1 MASTLEI
8 PENLKTHL
16 EANYILEKE
25 LGRGGMGVVY
35 LATDRRLE
43 RQVAIKVLNLNKVA
57 NPSLAEEIS
66 ERFQREAKVVAKLSH
81 PNLVAVFDVGAFD
94 KYQYMIMEFAR
105 GKALADFIEAGQK
118 LPPALA
124 ASIGQQICNALAT
137 AHDAGV
143 IHRDIKPANIILS
156 DKGVAKLTDFG
167 IAQLNQSDQEKLTQ
181 AGSLMG
187 SILYASPE
195 QVQDASM
202 VDHRTDIYSLGVTL
216 YELLSNASPYQGSQ
230 LSQIILEIMS
240 PNPPLRLT
248 DHVPDAPEALTAII
262 HQAMAKNPDA
272 RFLEIRA
279 MGKALEQLMGHTP
292 QSQAVPLEFVSP
304 GTHRH
309 PSHLGGQT
317 TLLRR
322 TQVNEESAKLLR
334 DNTEWVLSVIETWK
348 NEDLSHLNLKQVMQ
362 KVTEKD
368 LLGKTLSGAVFIGN
382 RFCLWLHQGQFVG
395 ATDLQSSAP
404 AERIFRQ
411 LPEDSDQ
418 ITLYFLQE
426 ESPLLPVM
434 LSNILANKG
443 KIRQSRLDSALVN
456 LAPLVESFGTDNDAL
471 TGYVVC
477 LAQNNVY
484 YYGFEKGQQVLSA
497 QAQPEPAEQDWR
509 RLTQLVLQ
517 ESLLMHVYELQPEL
531 VGPSLSQCL
540 SQITLQVRYQDDN
553 KTTLPGLLAKND
565 ELLIHEVQE
574 ARDNLVLQ
582 IDSPLSAITLANTP
596 YPLSEWLPQSS
607 SWSVAQWLL
616 KQYFFLLNSSGNTNT
631 LKYVYTWL
639 PAIDRFEL
647 EQNLPGEDGQHYGFT
662 LVARGTLPKENH
674 EKALILVRVGPGDH
688 GSVKRFID
696 EVIQVKTALIKSGDI
711 GGAIYIAE
719 ETFSTDSLKLF
730 SERTV
735 EPRKKGFGLGAL
747 DTLTR
752 YKGFVR
758 IGMKRGFHLNLIEQ
772 IADPQTGHNTYH
784 VIAPLLQ

>member
-1 MASTLEI
+1 MVSTLEI
-8 PENLKTHL
+8 PDDLKTHL

-43 RQVAIKVLNLNKVA
+43 RQVAIKVLNLHKVA
-57 NPSLAEEIS
+57 SPSLAKEIS

-81 PNLVAVFDVGAFD
+81 PNLVAVFDVGSFD

-105 GKALADFIEAGQK
+105 GKSLADFIEAGQK

-124 ASIGQQICNALAT
+124 ASIGKQICDALAA

-167 IAQLNQSDQEKLTQ
+167 IAQLNQGDQEKLTQ

-195 QVQDASM
+195 QIKDASL

-240 PNPPLRLT
+240 PNQAIDLNS
-248 DHVPDAPEALTAII
+248 HVPEIPGALTRII
-262 HQAMAKNPDA
+262 HQAMAKNPDD
-272 RFLEIRA
+272 RFLEIRT
-279 MGKALEQLMGHTP
+279 MGKALEQLMSNTP
-292 QSQAVPLEFVSP
+292 QNQTVPLEFVS
-304 GTHRH
+304 TSTERH
-309 PSHLGGQT
+309 HTLNNGKT

-322 TQVNEESAKLLR
+322 TQVNEENAQLLR
-334 DNTEWVLSVIETWK
+334 NNSDWVLAVIEKWQT
-348 NEDLSHLNLKQVMQ
+348 EDLSHLNLKQVMQ

-368 LLGKTLSGAVFIGN
+368 LLSKTLSGAVLIDQ

-395 ATDLQSSAP
+395 ATDLQSQTQTSQ
-404 AERIFRQ
+404 IFSQ
-411 LPEDSDQ
+411 LPEDSNR
-418 ITLYFLQE
+418 ITLYILQD
-426 ESPLLPVM
+426 ESPLLPIM

-443 KIRQSRLDSALVN
+443 KIRQSKLDSALVN
-456 LAPLVESFGTDNDAL
+456 LVPLVESFGTENDTL

-484 YYGFEKGQQVLSA
+484 YYGFENGQQVFAA
-497 QAQPEPAEQDWR
+497 QAQSDPVEQDWR

-517 ESLLMHVYELQPEL
+517 ESLLMHVYELEMEL
-531 VGPSLSQCL
+531 VGPSLTHYL
-540 SQITLQVRYQDDN
+540 SQVTLQVRYQDEN
-553 KTTLPGLLAKND
+553 KATLPKLLAKND
-565 ELLIHEVQE
+565 ELLIHEIQE
-574 ARDNLVLQ
+574 VRENLQLN
-582 IDSPLSAITLANTP
+582 IESTLADTTRVKT
-596 YPLSEWLPQSS
+596 SS
-607 SWSVAQWLL
+607 PWSVAQWLL
-616 KQYFFLLNSSGNTNT
+616 KQYFFLLNSSGNTST
-631 LKYVYTWL
+631 LKYIYTWL
-639 PAIDRFEL
+639 AAIDRFEL
-647 EQNLPGEDGQHYGFT
+647 EHNLKGDDGNDYRFT
-662 LVARGTLPKENH
+662 LVARGTLPKENN

-688 GSVKRFID
+688 GSVQRFID
-696 EVIQVKTALIKSGDI
+696 EVIRVKTALIKSGDI
-711 GGAIYIAE
+711 GGALYIAE
-719 ETFSTDSLKLF
+719 ESFSTDSLKLF

-772 IADPQTGHNTYH
+772 VSDTQNNTQNYT